1 MLIKGREVKGRWCS
15 ACRQAS
21 CIDAGATSRWNLWR
35 AWAGSV
41 AGALLVPAGDIRW
54 QSLPLSAYM
63 VFLSHEQHLMWSNL
77 IVAVVKEAVEVLL
90 LLSLLLLSLLL
101 MVMMMLDWCLSF
113 LFYSFFIIINTS
125 SLLFLPFLFLLK
137 GNQLDKH
144 QLLWLTSHG
153 HALLSG
159 IPCKMFMYLWE
170 TNSIWFDGS
179 IALCTVTIANKFR
192 NDIFRE
198 VWGCRSLW
206 WHMTWLTEQTPW

>member
-1 MLIKGREVKGRWCS
+1 MVFRLP
-15 ACRQAS
+15 
-21 CIDAGATSRWNLWR
+21 AGIRYRCRWNLWR

-41 AGALLVPAGDIRW
+41 AGALLVPDGDIRW

-63 VFLSHEQHLMWSNL
+63 VFLYHEQHLMWSNL
-77 IVAVVKEAVEVLL
+77 IVAVVKEAVEVL

-113 LFYSFFIIINTS
+113 LFYSFLS
-125 SLLFLPFLFLLK
+125 SLILLLYFSFLFCFLLK

-144 QLLWLTSHG
+144 QLLWLTPHG

-159 IPCKMFMYLWE
+159 IPCKTFMYLWE
-170 TNSIWFDGS
+170 TNLIWFDGR
-179 IALCTVTIANKFR
+179 IALCTVTIAIKFR

-206 WHMTWLTEQTPW
+206 WHLTWFTEQTPWKLTGIF